1 MGTDLIP
8 VDAPFYWLH
17 ASIAIF
23 GLFTL
28 VYGLAAY
35 VYKSK
40 LFLSEVVIATVRSC
54 CLPPI
59 D

>member
-40 LFLSEVVIATVRSC
+40 LFLSEVVIATVR
-54 CLPPI
+54 
-59 D
+59 